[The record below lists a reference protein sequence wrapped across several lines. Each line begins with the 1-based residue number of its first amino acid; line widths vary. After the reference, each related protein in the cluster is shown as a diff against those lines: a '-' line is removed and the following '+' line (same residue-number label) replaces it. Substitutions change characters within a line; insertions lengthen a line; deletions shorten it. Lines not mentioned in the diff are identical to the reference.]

1 MAAKNT
7 ANREIITGSDFRR
20 MVTGAYSE
28 FLLEYERLNQLDKKL
43 RPKHSGWPGT
53 DILRTMGAA
62 VMALGE
68 AADDG
73 IGAVARRTAAAS
85 ILGARGN
92 AGVVLAQ
99 IFRGLGKGLL
109 GKFTATS
116 SEFGKAFQYGILYAQ
131 RVLPEEPESPIV
143 RAARAV
149 AKGAYQA
156 VRANLPILEILSAA
170 VEAGEKPLQEG
181 GERDVGEE
189 IMLVF
194 LTGCQ
199 KGLMGNFVSPALNF
213 SVGSGGERL
222 GLPDPREDEVR
233 PYCLTFRITNDKMNP
248 HELEEYL
255 QQEASFVVVD
265 ARRGSV
271 FVHLHTA
278 RPGLAIEKSMGFG
291 AITDIRLADMSE
303 PHAAAHPAAPL
314 LPVALLAV
322 AGDKARAERLQEAG
336 ANLIALGGDGNV
348 PSVGALVN
356 AAHSDLAETYIMV
369 ADGPRLNLVL
379 PQVKRLLGDRVEVI
393 AASGPAEQEAVLHL
407 FDPKQSLA
415 ENVARMRRQVP
426 SEQIAARE
434 AVISRQGRVRRK

>member
-7 ANREIITGSDFRR
+7 ANQEVITGSDFRR

-28 FLLEYERLNQLDKKL
+28 FLLEYERLNRLDKKL

-92 AGVVLAQ
+92 AGVVLSQ

-109 GKFTATS
+109 GKFNATS

-131 RVLPEEPESPIV
+131 RVLPEEPERPIV

-170 VEAGEKPLQEG
+170 VTAGERPLQE
-181 GERDVGEE
+181 GEE

-233 PYCLTFRITNDKMNP
+233 PYCLTFRIANDKMNP

-314 LPVALLAV
+314 LPVALLSV
-322 AGDKARAERLQEAG
+322 AGDEARAERLQEAG

-393 AASGPAEQEAVLHL
+393 AASGPAEQEAVLRL
-407 FDPKQSLA
+407 FDSKQSLA

-434 AVISRQGRVRRK
+434 AGISRQGRAWRK